1 MYMLTILLAVVSVGL
16 SVAIVILLRAGAV
29 AADVSPMIEWAKE
42 FESVRAHIADEV
54 GRLEGEMETLRFAV
68 AEGIAHV
75 ERTENRIK
83 STVQRARSQL
93 KEHGLEHDG
102 LEVESAEIS
111 RWDGGGGEGVAFAG
125 VAGACAGGDAG
136 ADWVGAGVAGV
147 FAVGAGEVVE
157 T

>member
-111 RWDGGGGEGVAFAG
+111 RWDGGGGEAPRLPLMPENMGPPQSSIPGVSADQLQRIR
-125 VAGACAGGDAG
+125 GA
-136 ADWVGAGVAGV
+136 
-147 FAVGAGEVVE
+147 